1 MNKNIVF
8 VFFPMSTILSFV
20 FLILNTIAAAKV
32 LLFSDMCKK
41 NVYFF
46 FDKEKNL
53 HLRCGLIVLLLI
65 YLDSLNECRFHGTP
79 RGVNKN
85 Y

>member
-8 VFFPMSTILSFV
+8 VFFTMNTILSFV

-32 LLFSDMCKK
+32 IHFFDICKK

-46 FDKEKNL
+46 
-53 HLRCGLIVLLLI
+53 
-65 YLDSLNECRFHGTP
+65 
-79 RGVNKN
+79 
-85 Y
+85 

>member
-8 VFFPMSTILSFV
+8 VFFAMNTILSFV

-32 LLFSDMCKK
+32 QLFFDICKK
-41 NVYFF
+41 NVYF

-65 YLDSLNECRFHGTP
+65 YLDSLNDCRFHGIP

>member
-1 MNKNIVF
+1 MKINK
-8 VFFPMSTILSFV
+8 
-20 FLILNTIAAAKV
+20 
-32 LLFSDMCKK
+32 
-41 NVYFF
+41 
-46 FDKEKNL
+46 KNL

-65 YLDSLNECRFHGTP
+65 YLDCLNDCRFHGIP